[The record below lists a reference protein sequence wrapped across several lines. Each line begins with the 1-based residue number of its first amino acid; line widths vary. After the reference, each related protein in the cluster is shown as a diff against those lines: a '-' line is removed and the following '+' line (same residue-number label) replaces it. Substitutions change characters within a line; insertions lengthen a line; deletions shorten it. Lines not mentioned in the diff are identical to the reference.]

1 MSRSTRDLR
10 ELICMS
16 RLSYHGE
23 DDNVNSF
30 LDPNDVDNEVDSN
43 PVPKETTST
52 VQLASKKYPKTKG
65 LPIVSPPVSPESS
78 GRGSPL
84 PPIRKS
90 KSASSES
97 SSSGRS
103 SPGSPNGSLS
113 SLDKS
118 SLKRPLKPI
127 SSMKGNDPSK
137 PVKTNIDSLLLFF
150 DATVIGDWL
159 SRSNQTV
166 DSLTSW
172 VHSDNNFV
180 NFANFWLTE
189 LSPSKRLEL
198 IAMEFGIVMD
208 ELKFAFGVGIQ
219 DEKLTIQD
227 VSTFMGS
234 VLWEYPQKFSS
245 TRGGAFFLNLVM
257 CLCCGRKE
265 SYKALLSDVHCS
277 TSNKQFVQFVL
288 ATRAFALVSLC
299 SGVIAFYKQ
308 IHSLESSSASSGTA
322 VPSLSRDIHSFA
334 TDFAFQAID
343 KGLVI
348 VFQYLM
354 LNYELKAVRET
365 TADGR
370 CFLFSA
376 ILSGQEEIL
385 RLLLKVSLA
394 A

>member
-16 RLSYHGE
+16 RLSYHAE

-30 LDPNDVDNEVDSN
+30 LDANDGDNEVDS

-52 VQLASKKYPKTKG
+52 VQLASKKYPETKRV
-65 LPIVSPPVSPESS
+65 PKVSPPVSPEVS

-84 PPIRKS
+84 PPIRKP

-103 SPGSPNGSLS
+103 SPCSPNGSVS
-113 SLDKS
+113 SPDKT
-118 SLKRPLKPI
+118 SLKQPLKPI
-127 SSMKGNDPSK
+127 SSMKGNDTSRA
-137 PVKTNIDSLLLFF
+137 VKTNIDSLLLFF

-166 DSLTSW
+166 NILTSW
-172 VHSDNNFV
+172 VHSNYNFV

-189 LSPSKRLEL
+189 LSPSKRWEL

-219 DEKLTIQD
+219 DKKLTVQD

-234 VLWEYPQKFSS
+234 VLWEYPEKFSS

-265 SYKALLSDVHCS
+265 NYKALLSDVRCS

-299 SGVIAFYKQ
+299 SGVIAFYRQ
-308 IHSLESSSASSGTA
+308 IHSPESSSGTGT
-322 VPSLSRDIHSFA
+322 PSLSRDIHSFA
-334 TDFAFQAID
+334 TDFAFQAIE
-343 KGLVI
+343 KGLVK

-354 LNYELKAVRET
+354 LSYELKAVTET
-365 TADGR
+365 TTDGR
-370 CFLFSA
+370 SFLFAA

-385 RLLLKVSLA
+385 RLLLKVS
-394 A
+394 